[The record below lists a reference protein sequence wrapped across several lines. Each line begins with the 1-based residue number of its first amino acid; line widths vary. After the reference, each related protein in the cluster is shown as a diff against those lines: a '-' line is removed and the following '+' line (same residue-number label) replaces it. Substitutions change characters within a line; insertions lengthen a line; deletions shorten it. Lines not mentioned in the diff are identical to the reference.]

1 MNKPNPHIVKKAG
14 IVYTDNQQGIIP
26 DRGGNHMNENRA
38 GLGYQD
44 FEEVRSQHIFYIDK
58 TDFIREWWEYAD
70 KVTLI
75 TRPRRFGKTL
85 NMSMTECFFSNKYK
99 DRGDLFEGLSIWEEK
114 SPDGEY
120 QYRKLQGT
128 FPVIFLSF
136 ANVKASSY
144 EEMVFKITQVITELY
159 NENDYLLKESLLNE
173 KEQEYYH
180 NIKPGMDAKL
190 ATDAIRSMAG
200 FMQRHYNQKAIIILD
215 EYDTPMQDAWI
226 SGYWEETV
234 SFFSGLFNST
244 FKTNKYLERGLITGI
259 TRVANVSLREP
270 AESIFTGMNN
280 LDVITTT
287 SDKYTTAFGFTE
299 EEVFTALDDAGL
311 GEQKEKVKKWYDG
324 FIFGTSTD
332 IYNPWSIVS
341 FINKKGKYDTYWSNT
356 SGNGLVNQLI
366 QKGNSDIK
374 QIMEDL
380 LQNKSFE
387 AEIDEKIVFDQLN
400 GSADAV
406 WSLLLATGY
415 LKVLNVRTLDTDE
428 EGVGAEGDV
437 WYTLTITNLE
447 TKRMFRKM
455 VRDWFK
461 NDTEVYYNEFIK
473 ALLNDNVKK
482 MNTFMNKVALNTF
495 SFFDSGSKPSDQAEP
510 ERFYHGFV
518 LGMVVNLS
526 DAYKVRSNRES
537 GFGRYDVMI
546 EPLDKTKKAYIL
558 EFKVLDSDE
567 DEETLEDTLANAHA
581 QIEEKQYEAEL
592 ISSGY
597 LPEQI
602 RKYGFAFRGKEC
614 LIG

>member
-1 MNKPNPHIVKKAG
+1 
-14 IVYTDNQQGIIP
+14 
-26 DRGGNHMNENRA
+26 MNENRA

-44 FEEVRSQHIFYIDK
+44 FEEVRTQHIFYIDK

-128 FPVIFLSF
+128 YPVIFLSF
-136 ANVKASSY
+136 ANVKAASY
-144 EEMVFKITQVITELY
+144 KEMIFKITKVIADLY
-159 NENDYLLKESLLNE
+159 EKNSYLLSKDLFSENE
-173 KEQEYYH
+173 RMYYKD
-180 NIKPGMDAKL
+180 IKIGMNAEL
-190 ATDAIRSMAG
+190 AADAIHSMAG
-200 FMQRHYNQKAIIILD
+200 FMQRYYGQKVIIILD

-226 SGYWEETV
+226 SGHWEETV

-259 TRVANVSLREP
+259 TRVAR
-270 AESIFTGMNN
+270 ESIFTGMNN

-287 SDKYTTAFGFTE
+287 SNEYATSFGFTE
-299 EEVFTALDDAGL
+299 DEVFTSLENAGL

-324 FIFGTSTD
+324 FTFGAFTD

-341 FINKKGKYDTYWSNT
+341 FIKKKGKYDTYWSNT

-366 QKGNSDIK
+366 QKGNPGIK

-380 LQNKSFE
+380 LQGKSFE
-387 AEIDEKIVFDQLN
+387 AKIDEKIVFDQLN
-400 GSADAV
+400 GSAHAV

-415 LKVLNVRTLDTDE
+415 LKVLRVRTLDTDE

-455 VRDWFK
+455 VSDWFGG
-461 NDTEVYYNEFIK
+461 NAEMPYNNFIK
-473 ALLNDNVKK
+473 ALLINDMDG
-482 MNTFMNKVALNTF
+482 MNEFMNKIALYSF
-495 SFFDSGSKPSDQAEP
+495 SSFDIAKNASDDDAP

-518 LGMVVNLS
+518 LGLMVELVG
-526 DAYKVRSNRES
+526 RFEITSNRES
-537 GFGRYDVMI
+537 GFGRYDIMLTPKNR
-546 EPLDKTKKAYIL
+546 EKDCAYII
-558 EFKVLDSDE
+558 EFKVHKPLKEKDLAQ
-567 DEETLEDTLANAHA
+567 TVANAHS
-581 QIEEKQYEAEL
+581 QIDEKLYDAKL
-592 ISSGY
+592 IADGFS
-597 LPEQI
+597 PEQI
-602 RKYGFAFRGKEC
+602 KKYGFAFRGKEC

>member
-1 MNKPNPHIVKKAG
+1 
-14 IVYTDNQQGIIP
+14 
-26 DRGGNHMNENRA
+26 MNENRA

-44 FEEVRSQHIFYIDK
+44 FEEVRTQHIFYIDK

-99 DRGDLFEGLSIWEEK
+99 DRSDLFEGLSIWEEQ

-120 QYRKLQGT
+120 KYRKLQGT
-128 FPVIFLSF
+128 YPVIFLSF
-136 ANVKASSY
+136 ANVKATSY
-144 EEMVFKITQVITELY
+144 EDMVFKITQVITELY
-159 NENDYLLKESLLNE
+159 NENDYLLKEDLLNE

-200 FMQRHYNQKAIIILD
+200 FMQRHYNQKTVIILD

-234 SFFSGLFNST
+234 SFFSGMFNST

-259 TRVANVSLREP
+259 TRVAK
-270 AESIFTGMNN
+270 ESIFTGMNN

-299 EEVFTALDDAGL
+299 EEVFTALDNAGL
-311 GEQKEKVKKWYDG
+311 GEQKQKVKRWYDG
-324 FIFGTSTD
+324 FIFGTRTD

-366 QKGNSDIK
+366 QKGNPDIK

-380 LQNKSFE
+380 LQDKSFE
-387 AEIDEKIVFDQLN
+387 AKIDEKIVFDQLN

-415 LKVLNVRTLDTDE
+415 LKVLSVKTLDSDE
-428 EGVGAEGDV
+428 EGVGVEGDV

-447 TKRMFRKM
+447 IKRMFRKM
-455 VRDWFK
+455 VSDWFGG
-461 NDTEVYYNEFIK
+461 NAEMPYNNFIK
-473 ALLNDNVKK
+473 ALLINDMDR
-482 MNTFMNKVALNTF
+482 MNEFMNKIALYSF
-495 SFFDSGSKPSDQAEP
+495 SSFDIAKNASDDDAP

-518 LGMVVNLS
+518 LGLMVEL
-526 DAYKVRSNRES
+526 AGRFEITSNRES
-537 GFGRYDVMI
+537 GFGRYDIMLTPKNR
-546 EPLDKTKKAYIL
+546 EKDCAYII
-558 EFKVLDSDE
+558 EFKVHKPSKEKDLAQTVANTHSQIDE
-567 DEETLEDTLANAHA
+567 KLYDA
-581 QIEEKQYEAEL
+581 KL
-592 ISSGY
+592 IADGFS
-597 LPEQI
+597 PEQI

>member
-1 MNKPNPHIVKKAG
+1 
-14 IVYTDNQQGIIP
+14 
-26 DRGGNHMNENRA
+26 MNENRA

-58 TDFIREWWEYAD
+58 TDFIREWWENAD

-99 DRGDLFEGLSIWEEK
+99 DRSDLFEGLSIWEEK

-120 QYRKLQGT
+120 RYRKLQGT

-136 ANVKASSY
+136 ANVKAASY
-144 EEMVFKITQVITELY
+144 KEMLFKITKVITDLY
-159 NENDYLLKESLLNE
+159 NKNDYLLNGNLLNE
-173 KEQEYYH
+173 KERKYYQK
-180 NIKPGMDAKL
+180 IEPGMSSEL
-190 ATDAIRSMAG
+190 ATDAISTMAG
-200 FMQRHYNQKAIIILD
+200 FMQRHYNQKVIIILD

-226 SGYWEETV
+226 SGYWEAAV
-234 SFFSGLFNST
+234 RFFSGLFNST
-244 FKTNKYLERGLITGI
+244 FKTNEYLERGLITGI
-259 TRVANVSLREP
+259 TRVAK
-270 AESIFTGMNN
+270 ESIFTGMNN

-287 SDKYTTAFGFTE
+287 SDKYTTSFGFTE

-366 QKGNSDIK
+366 QKGTPDIK
-374 QIMEDL
+374 QTMEDL
-380 LQNKSFE
+380 LQGKSFE

-400 GSADAV
+400 GSMDAV

-428 EGVGAEGDV
+428 EGVGEEGDV

-447 TKRMFRKM
+447 TKRMFRKI
-455 VRDWFK
+455 VKGWFK
-461 NDTEVYYNEFIK
+461 NDTEMYYNEFIK

-495 SFFDSGSKPSDQAEP
+495 SFFDSGNKPSDQAEP
-510 ERFYHGFV
+510 ERFYHGLV

-526 DAYKVRSNRES
+526 DTYKVRSNRES

-546 EPLDKTKKAYIL
+546 EPLDKTKKAFIL
-558 EFKVLDSDE
+558 EFKVIDLDE
-567 DEETLEDTLANAHA
+567 DEKTLEDTLANAHA

>member
-1 MNKPNPHIVKKAG
+1 
-14 IVYTDNQQGIIP
+14 
-26 DRGGNHMNENRA
+26 MNENKA

-44 FEEVRSQHIFYIDK
+44 FEEVRKERIFYIDK
-58 TDFIREWWEYAD
+58 TDFIREWWENAD

-85 NMSMTECFFSNKYK
+85 NMSMTQCFFSNQYAG
-99 DRGDLFEGLSIWEEK
+99 RSDLFEGLSIWEEK
-114 SPDGEY
+114 SPDGDY
-120 QYRKLQGT
+120 KYRRLQGT

-136 ANVKASSY
+136 ANVKASTY
-144 EEMVFKITQVITELY
+144 EEMLFKISKVITDLY
-159 NENDYLLKESLLNE
+159 NKNDYLLTGDLLNE
-173 KEQEYYH
+173 REKKYYQE
-180 NIKPGMDAKL
+180 IELGMGSDL
-190 ATDAIRSMAG
+190 AADAIRTMAG
-200 FMQRHYNQKAIIILD
+200 FMQRHYGQKVIIILD
-215 EYDTPMQDAWI
+215 EYDTPMHDAWI

-234 SFFSGLFNST
+234 RFFSGLFNST
-244 FKTNKYLERGLITGI
+244 FKTNEYLERGLITGI
-259 TRVANVSLREP
+259 TRVAR
-270 AESIFTGMNN
+270 ESIFTGMNN

-287 SDKYTTAFGFTE
+287 SHEYAASFGFTE
-299 EEVFTALDDAGL
+299 EEVFTALEDAGL
-311 GEQKEKVKKWYDG
+311 SDQKEKVKKWYDG
-324 FIFGTSTD
+324 FTFGAYTD
-332 IYNPWSIVS
+332 IYNPWSIAS
-341 FINKKGKYDTYWSNT
+341 FIKKKGKYDTYWSNT

-366 QKGNSDIK
+366 QKGNPDIK
-374 QIMEDL
+374 RTMEDL
-380 LQNKSFE
+380 LQGKSFE

-400 GSADAV
+400 GSTDAV

-428 EGVGAEGDV
+428 EGVGEEGDV

-447 TKRMFRKM
+447 VRRMFRRM
-455 VRDWFK
+455 VKGWFK
-461 NDTEVYYNEFIK
+461 NDTEVQYNEFMK

-495 SFFDSGSKPSDQAEP
+495 SAFDSGNKPSAQAEP

-546 EPLDKTKKAYIL
+546 EPFDKSKKAFIL
-558 EFKVLDSDE
+558 EFKVLDPDE
-567 DEETLEDTLANAHA
+567 DEKTLEDTLANAHA

-597 LPEQI
+597 APEQI